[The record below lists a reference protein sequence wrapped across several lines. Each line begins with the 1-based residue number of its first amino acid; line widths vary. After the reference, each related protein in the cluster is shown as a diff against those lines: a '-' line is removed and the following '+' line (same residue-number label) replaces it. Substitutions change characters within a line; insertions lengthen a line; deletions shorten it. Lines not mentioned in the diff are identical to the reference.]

1 MGLRKTVVFLG
12 IWERVHNPN
21 FNYGE
26 FDAIKSQSGLN
37 RYKISVKGW
46 VEKTNAIGIKAT
58 AGRYG
63 GNR

>member
-1 MGLRKTVVFLG
+1 MGLRNTVVFLG

-26 FDAIKSQSGLN
+26 FAAIKSQSGLKS
-37 RYKISVKGW
+37 YKISVKEWG
-46 VEKTNAIGIKAT
+46 EKTNAIGIKAT